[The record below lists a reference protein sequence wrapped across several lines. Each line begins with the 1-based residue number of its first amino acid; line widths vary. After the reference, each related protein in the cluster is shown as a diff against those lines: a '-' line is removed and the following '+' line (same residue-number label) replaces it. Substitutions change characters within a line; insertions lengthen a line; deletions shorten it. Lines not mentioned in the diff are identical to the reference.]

1 MFGAVACQI
10 VAALAVQIRLSLGRV
25 APAGWAANVAE
36 LRVMRDVAALLSGL
50 ALLRHLVCRVSTRGA
65 A

>member
-25 APAGWAANVAE
+25 APAGRAANVAE

-50 ALLRHLVCRVSTRGA
+50 TLLRHLVCRVSTRGA